1 MAASLAVRAPT
12 VGADRKEP
20 QVTIRQTS
28 IRHTSNPNTSDQN
41 AGPSAGSKRLSLR
54 SGTRVA
60 VGLGLAATLGFGAQ
74 TFAGISGEAPDTAP
88 PPGEPV
94 VPEPSDGPAITAGDG
109 DSLVTTSSAN
119 YDPTILT
126 KFIHSRAFVATQ
138 GDPGGNTDDRVEPAP
153 YGCLRPSA
161 ASTGSLTR
169 LWAPVELPDG
179 ARIKRVEFYGDD
191 NGADDITISLHRTTA
206 TVGPF
211 LAPTAGL
218 DSATVTSFSTSGVSA
233 GDGIAVMSD
242 DNLDEVTGSYS
253 TGGIVFGIDHNFHAV
268 QVVMDNAALGDQLLC
283 GVEIEY
289 QVPLA
294 ENAGEAFFPIEPMRV
309 FDSRIDTYDESSLLI
324 PNDSKVIDVSDG
336 YDLDGVAIPGLVD
349 AVPADATAITYNIA
363 VAGTT
368 GPNFVSVTAGDAT
381 EFNTAVLNF
390 AGGQALSNSA
400 TVPVDGSQQ
409 IKVWGG
415 DQGGAAHVIIDVTG
429 YYAPGAHP
437 NMGN

>member
-1 MAASLAVRAPT
+1 MT
-12 VGADRKEP
+12 
-20 QVTIRQTS
+20 T
-28 IRHTSNPNTSDQN
+28 IRHTNEQNTSDQHCGGN
-41 AGPSAGSKRLSLR
+41 AAGHRRSLR
-54 SGTRVA
+54 NGARVA
-60 VGLGLAATLGFGAQ
+60 VGLGLAATIGFGAQ
-74 TFAGISGEAPDTAP
+74 TFAGISGEAPDTSP

-94 VPEPSDGPAITAGDG
+94 VPEPADGPALTSGDG

-126 KFIHSRAFVATQ
+126 KFIHARGFTAMQ
-138 GDPGGNTDDRVEPAP
+138 GDPLDNTDDRVDLGPH
-153 YGCLRPSA
+153 GCLSPSA
-161 ASTGSLTR
+161 ASTGTLTR
-169 LWAPVELPDG
+169 LYAPVELPDG

-191 NGADDITISLHRTTA
+191 NSADDIVISLHRTTA
-206 TVGPF
+206 TLGPF

-218 DSATVTSFSTSGVSA
+218 SSATVTSFSTSGVSA
-233 GDGIAVMSD
+233 GDAVAFMSD
-242 DNLDEVTGSYS
+242 DNLDEVTGSYN
-253 TGGIVFGIDHNFHAV
+253 TGGIVLGTDHNFHTV
-268 QVVMDNAALGDQLLC
+268 QVAMDNAALADQLLC

-294 ENAGEAFFPIEPMRV
+294 EDAGEAYFPIEPMRV
-309 FDSRIDTYDESSLLI
+309 FDSRIDTYDEFSLLI

-390 AGGQALSNSA
+390 GVGQALSNSA